1 MEPLAV
7 DLRQAAALVSVSVY
21 TIRRYVRQGK
31 LRSTRIGRRVV
42 VPLSELRLMME
53 SGMNSVVTV
62 VANSQGER

>member
-62 VANSQGER
+62 VTNSQGER